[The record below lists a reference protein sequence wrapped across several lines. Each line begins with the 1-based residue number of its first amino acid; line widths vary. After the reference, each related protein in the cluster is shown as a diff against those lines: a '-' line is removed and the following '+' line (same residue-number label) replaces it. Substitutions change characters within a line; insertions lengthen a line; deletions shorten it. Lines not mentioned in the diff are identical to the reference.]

1 VTIDQARRFLVIAS
15 LFFTGAV
22 FVFFLVAPAV
32 GYPLTWDQSSRIFEI
47 ILPVFL
53 GYLGSATHF
62 LFRGG
67 QNPKPIELKDDS
79 GMLGLLIRGP
89 LWVFGIAAIA
99 IVFAFGFTNRAAAP
113 SGSGMSVDALAG
125 SFTAVIGLLA
135 VTTNVA
141 VSYLFSIG
149 ERPTPEK
156 PGPAVVVPPKQ

>member
-1 VTIDQARRFLVIAS
+1 MKIDKARRFLVIAS
-15 LFFTGAV
+15 LFFTGGT

-32 GYPLTWDQSSRIFEI
+32 GYPLTWDQSSRVFEI

-62 LFRGG
+62 LFHGG
-67 QNPKPIELKDDS
+67 QNPRSIELKDES
-79 GMLGLLIRGP
+79 GMLGLLIQGP
-89 LWVFGIAAIA
+89 LWVFGIATVALI
-99 IVFAFGFTNRAAAP
+99 FAFGYTNRGSAP

-141 VSYLFSIG
+141 VSYLFSLG
-149 ERPTPEK
+149 ERPAPNPDTHPI
-156 PGPAVVVPPKQ
+156 PQ